1 MRNPSDLTDYPRPS
15 LAVDTA
21 TFTVADDVLHLVLV
35 RDRHG
40 RLLLPG
46 TFVHERERLADA
58 VLRSQAQKAG
68 ISGREPQQ
76 LKVFDDPD
84 RDPRGW
90 VVTVAH
96 LDVVESEVVRAG
108 IAAGRISL
116 VPVVEVGPGGSV
128 VLPYDQPRV
137 VAEALARVRADYA
150 DRPDPW
156 GLLAE
161 PFTLS
166 DLRLLHEAV
175 AGEELQRDA
184 FRRRMQPQLVPTGQM
199 TDGRRGRPSRLFVHR
214 D

>member
-1 MRNPSDLTDYPRPS
+1 MTASDLTDYPRPS

-21 TFTVADDVLHLVLV
+21 TFSVAAGVLHIVLV
-35 RDRHG
+35 RDKQG
-40 RLLLPG
+40 RLVLPG
-46 TFVHERERLADA
+46 SFVHERERLAGA
-58 VLRSQAQKAG
+58 VLRSLAAKAG

-96 LDVVESEVVRAG
+96 LDVVEAEVVRAG
-108 IAAGRISL
+108 IAAGRICL
-116 VPVVEVGPGGSV
+116 VPVTELAPDGPIT
-128 VLPYDQPRV
+128 LPYDQPRV

-150 DRPDPW
+150 EAPDPW
-156 GLLAE
+156 HLL
-161 PFTLS
+161 PGTFTLS

-184 FRRRMQPQLVPTGQM
+184 FRRRMEPRLIPTGNM
-199 TDGRRGRPSRLFVHR
+199 TDGRRGRPSRLFVQR
-214 D
+214 P